1 VLRVKIER
9 QRQDRDQMNLY
20 ILYSFLPFYTCE
32 DTAVL
37 ARGRLTPTAMA
48 IAGAA
53 AVPGSC
59 LKW

>member
-1 VLRVKIER
+1 
-9 QRQDRDQMNLY
+9 MNLY